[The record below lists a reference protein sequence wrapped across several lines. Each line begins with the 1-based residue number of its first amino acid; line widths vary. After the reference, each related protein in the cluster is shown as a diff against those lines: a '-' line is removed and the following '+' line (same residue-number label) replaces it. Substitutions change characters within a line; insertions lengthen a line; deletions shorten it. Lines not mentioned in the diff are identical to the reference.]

1 MSILAVIPVRMGSSR
16 FPGKPLKKIN
26 GIPMVQRVIENCT
39 KSKLITNLVTATC
52 DNEIFKFVNSIQKEV
67 VMTSKKHTR
76 ASDRVCEAVKILEK
90 RKKRK
95 YKIVVMIQGDEPMIT
110 GKMIDTAL
118 QPMMR
123 DKSINVINLMGPII
137 SKKELLNNNTIKVV
151 CDKKMNSI
159 YFSRSVIPNFK
170 KFKKNYFFKQVCVIP
185 FKRDFLFKYS
195 SLKETKL
202 EKAESI
208 DMLRVIENNFK
219 VKLVKISNYTHAVDN
234 LKDLKFVEKLI

>member
-52 DNEIFKFVNSIQKEV
+52 DKEIFEFVNSIKKEV

-110 GKMIDTAL
+110 GRMIDIAL
-118 QPMMR
+118 KPMMR
-123 DKSINVINLMGPII
+123 EKSTNVINLMGPII
-137 SKKELLNNNTIKVV
+137 SKKELFNKNTIKVA
-151 CDKKMNSI
+151 CDKKMNAI

-219 VKLVKISNYTHAVDN
+219 VKLVKIPHYTHAVDS
-234 LKDLKFVEKLI
+234 LKDLKIVEQLI

>member
-1 MSILAVIPVRMGSSR
+1 
-16 FPGKPLKKIN
+16 
-26 GIPMVQRVIENCT
+26 
-39 KSKLITNLVTATC
+39 
-52 DNEIFKFVNSIQKEV
+52 
-67 VMTSKKHTR
+67 MTSKKHTR

-219 VKLVKISNYTHAVDN
+219 VKLVKISNYTHAADN

>member
-39 KSKLITNLVTATC
+39 KSRLITNLVTATC
-52 DNEIFKFVNSIQKEV
+52 DKEIFKFVNSIKKEV

-110 GKMIDTAL
+110 GRMIDIAL
-118 QPMMR
+118 KPMMR
-123 DKSINVINLMGPII
+123 KKSTNVINLMGPII
-137 SKKELLNNNTIKVV
+137 SKKELFNKNTIKVT
-151 CDKKMNSI
+151 CDEKMNAI

-208 DMLRVIENNFK
+208 DMLRVIENDFK
-219 VKLVKISNYTHAVDN
+219 VKLVKISNYTHAVDS
-234 LKDLKFVEKLI
+234 LKDLKIVEQLI

>member
-1 MSILAVIPVRMGSSR
+1 MNILAVIPVRMGSSR

-26 GIPMVQRVIENCT
+26 GIPMVQRIIKNCS

-52 DNEIFKFVNSIQKEV
+52 DKEIFNYVNSLKKKV

-90 RKKRK
+90 KEKKK
-95 YKIVVMIQGDEPMIT
+95 YKIVVMIQGDEPMVT
-110 GKMIDTAL
+110 GKMIDIAIR
-118 QPMMR
+118 PMIR
-123 DKSINVINLMGPII
+123 DKSINIINLMGPITNNR
-137 SKKELLNNNTIKVV
+137 ELLNKNTIKVTH
-151 CDKKMNSI
+151 DKNMNAI
-159 YFSRSVIPNFK
+159 YFSRSVIPNYK
-170 KFKKNYFFKQVCVIP
+170 KFKKNYFLKQVCVIP

-208 DMLRVIENNFK
+208 DMLRVLENNYK
-219 VKLVKISNYTHAVDN
+219 VKLVKLSHNTHAVDN
-234 LKDLKFVEKLI
+234 LKDLKLVESLI

>member
-52 DNEIFKFVNSIQKEV
+52 DKEIFKFVNSIKKEV

-90 RKKRK
+90 RKKRR

-110 GKMIDTAL
+110 GRMIDIAL
-118 QPMMR
+118 KPMMR
-123 DKSINVINLMGPII
+123 EKSINVINLMGPII
-137 SKKELLNNNTIKVV
+137 SKKELFNKNTIKVV
-151 CDKKMNSI
+151 CDRKMNAI

-219 VKLVKISNYTHAVDN
+219 VKLVKISHYTHAVDS
-234 LKDLKFVEKLI
+234 LKDLKIVEQLI

>member
-26 GIPMVQRVIENCT
+26 GIPMVQRVIENCN
-39 KSKLITNLVTATC
+39 KSELITNLVTATC
-52 DNEIFKFVNSIQKEV
+52 DKEIFEFVNSIKKEV

-110 GKMIDTAL
+110 GRMIDIAL
-118 QPMMR
+118 KPMMR
-123 DKSINVINLMGPII
+123 EKSTNVINLMGPII
-137 SKKELLNNNTIKVV
+137 SKKELFNKNTIKVA
-151 CDKKMNSI
+151 CDKKMNAI

-219 VKLVKISNYTHAVDN
+219 VKLVKIPHYTHAVDS
-234 LKDLKFVEKLI
+234 LKDLKIVEQLI